1 MPPRKSLKQ
10 SSVNIGLVGHVDHG
24 KTTLAKALSGVWT
37 DRHSEELRR
46 GISIKLGYADVTFY
60 KCPNCPPPECYTTKP
75 KCPKCGGKAEP
86 IRRLSLVD
94 APGHEVLMATMIS
107 GAALMDG
114 ALLLIAA
121 DEKCPQPQTREHL
134 AALEIIGVDK
144 IIIVQNK
151 IELVSEKEALMNYK
165 EIQQFI
171 RGSIAANAPIIPISA
186 MFGTN
191 IDMLIQVMEEI
202 IPTPQRNL
210 EENPLFYVARSFD
223 INKPGTRP
231 ADLEGGVIGGTII
244 QGKVAVGDN
253 IQILPGLGVKHDK
266 RNIVYEPLSTQVT
279 SIQTGTGTSLNTAYP
294 SGLIGIRTTLDPSV
308 TRADGLIGNLAGL
321 VGKVPPVVDKISLKT
336 HLLKRVVGAVEQIAV
351 SQIVPNETLM
361 LIAGSSATVG
371 QVTKIKKKNIVSFEL
386 RKPVCIIPGQRV
398 AISRQVEMRWRLIGW
413 GTVAED

>member
-1 MPPRKSLKQ
+1 MPPRKSQKQ
-10 SSVNIGLVGHVDHG
+10 PEVNIGLCGHVDHG

-37 DRHSEELRR
+37 DRHSEEIRR

-60 KCPNCPPPECYTTKP
+60 KCANCPPPECYTIKS

-114 ALLLIAA
+114 AILLIAA
-121 DEKCPQPQTREHL
+121 NEKCPQPQTREHL
-134 AALEIIGVDK
+134 AALEITGVDK

-151 IELVSEKEALMNYK
+151 IEIVSETEAEENYK
-165 EIQQFI
+165 EIQQFV

-191 IDMLIQVMEEI
+191 IDVLIQAIEETI
-202 IPTPQRNL
+202 STPVRDLQKQ
-210 EENPLFYVARSFD
+210 PLFYVARSFD

-231 ADLEGGVIGGTII
+231 EDLRGGVIGGTII
-244 QGKVAVGDN
+244 QGQVSVGDE
-253 IQILPGLGVKHDK
+253 IEIRPGLSVKPEK
-266 RNIVYEPLSTQVT
+266 QSIVYEPLQTEVT
-279 SIQTGTGTSLNTAYP
+279 SIQTGTGESLPTAYP
-294 SGLIGIRTTLDPSV
+294 SGLIGIRTTLDPSL

-321 VGKVPPVVDKISLKT
+321 IGQVPPVINKIKLKT
-336 HLLKRVVGAVEQIAV
+336 NLLKRVVGSVDQIAV
-351 SQIVPNETLM
+351 SQIIPNETLM
-361 LIAGSSATVG
+361 LIVGSSATVG
-371 QVTKIKKKNIVSFEL
+371 KVTQIRKKNEVTFDL

-398 AISRQVEMRWRLIGW
+398 ALSRQVEMRWRLIGW